1 MTGVFGID
9 KTGLQCAIGVSFVPF
24 LAFFLVSF
32 QPGQMKS
39 GKVRNG
45 VEPLL
50 YEYTVIIALI
60 FRDVQS
66 I

>member
-1 MTGVFGID
+1 MTGGFGID
-9 KTGLQCAIGVSFVPF
+9 KTGLQVRDRRFFRSLSRF
-24 LAFFLVSF
+24 LCRFLSAR
-32 QPGQMKS
+32 PNEIRKAC
-39 GKVRNG
+39 NG

>member
-1 MTGVFGID
+1 MTGGFGID
-9 KTGLQCAIGVSFVPF
+9 KTGLRCAIGTSFRSLSRF
-24 LAFFLVSF
+24 LSAR
-32 QPGQMKS
+32 PNEIRKAC
-39 GKVRNG
+39 NG